1 MKSFSGDE
9 GYQAPC
15 SPCLI
20 ELESNT
26 ANYVVY
32 FRLVS
37 AVLSRGVQSG
47 RSAKEEK
54 KTKQNE

>member
-20 ELESNT
+20 EQESHI
-26 ANYVVY
+26 ANYVACVP
-32 FRLVS
+32 LVS
-37 AVLSRGVQSG
+37 AALTEGVQLGCST
-47 RSAKEEK
+47 KEKNTSE
-54 KTKQNE
+54 